1 MQLTPLNSLFSKTTW
16 VSRYQKSKTS
26 LDLNEARDYGV
37 LGWQWHQLD
46 HMQTICTSLQTDNHI
61 NTSSINF
68 YRPDALLTPNEQCQ
82 STQGKM
88 TSCKNW
94 KNTILKQKFITNW
107 NIQRNSASVSFNIPG
122 TNLTPNHQDTG
133 MMPWWKTWRK
143 LTWLY
148 FLRKM
153 KNIYISYTHLLNNTL
168 YKVVQHHLS
177 ATKTRQMAQ
186 TSKLLFFCDLQL
198 WLWCIKVCSII
209 VKIPTTFTLLQHSF
223 QHVLSASSI
232 LQSQSHRPNVPVVNC
247 HN

>member
-16 VSRYQKSKTS
+16 VSRYQKGKTS

-107 NIQRNSASVSFNIPG
+107 NIQRNSTSVSFNIPG

-177 ATKTRQMAQ
+177 ATKTRQMARELSQ
-186 TSKLLFFCDLQL
+186 RRLLLEVL
-198 WLWCIKVCSII
+198 PAAGHVTTPII
-209 VKIPTTFTLLQHSF
+209 IDCQGCVEISAQWPPRLAQFNAHWVHIGLLA
-223 QHVLSASSI
+223 LSG
-232 LQSQSHRPNVPVVNC
+232 QE
-247 HN
+247 